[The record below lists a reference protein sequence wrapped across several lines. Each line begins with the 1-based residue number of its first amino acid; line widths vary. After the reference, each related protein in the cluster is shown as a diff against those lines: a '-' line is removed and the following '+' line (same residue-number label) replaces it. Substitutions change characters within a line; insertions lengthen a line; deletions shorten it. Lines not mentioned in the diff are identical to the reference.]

1 MNNRDYAVLPSS
13 QAVDMMFRTVN
24 RDIDPKWIVEESR
37 DGNSAR
43 IKAKGKS
50 TETTIWI
57 KSRTAFLHQEGY
69 EPKERKKP
77 REPDKPEPAETRRN
91 GKGTKKILLYI
102 LQTAA
107 EQKVSAEKPE
117 IYIDLNELV
126 RIGMYKTVWSARV
139 AVNNAYSVLSLLE
152 LEGTVKR
159 GKRVIKQTRQSIFIG
174 IEDNLGNNT
183 AKIRLNPNIKTEM
196 LFQFCTILP
205 MDAYKLSNK
214 AFDLLY
220 TAFYLGRQNKQKL
233 KQTRRFTISINTVKK
248 RLRLPERS
256 KNKKRDVEEPIT
268 ASTKEINNTFGD
280 RVKMKWENGEDEIK
294 VTFCAE
300 YVRKMTGSKPIDEA
314 KNTLRLG

>member
-37 DGNSAR
+37 DGPIR
-43 IKAKGKS
+43 MKAKGKS

-107 EQKVSAEKPE
+107 EQKKPE
-117 IYIDLNELV
+117 ICIDLNELV
-126 RIGMYKTVWSARV
+126 KIGMYKTVWSARV

-152 LEGTVKR
+152 LEGMVKR

-174 IEDNLGNNT
+174 IKDDLGNNT
-183 AKIRLNPNIKTEM
+183 AKIRLNPDIKTEM

-233 KQTRRFTISINTVKK
+233 KQTGSFTISMNTVKK
-248 RLRLPERS
+248 RLRLPEKS
-256 KNKKRDVEEPIT
+256 KNRKRDVEEPIT

-280 RVKMKWENGEDEIK
+280 RVKIEKDEDNEDSLK
-294 VTFCAE
+294 VEFCAE
-300 YVRKMTGSKPIDEA
+300 YVRKMTGSKPIDKA

>member
-1 MNNRDYAVLPSS
+1 MNNRDYASLPSS

-37 DGNSAR
+37 DGR
-43 IKAKGKS
+43 IRMKAKSQG

-57 KSRTAFLHQEGY
+57 NNSAVFLHQVGY
-69 EPKERKKP
+69 VPKERKKP
-77 REPDKPEPAETRRN
+77 REPDKPEPTETRRN

-126 RIGMYKTVWSARV
+126 RIGMYKSCRSARE
-139 AVNNAYSVLSLLE
+139 AINNAYPVLREFE
-152 LEGTVKR
+152 LEGMVKR

-174 IEDNLGNNT
+174 QAVDLKNSI
-183 AKIRLNPNIKTEM
+183 ARISLNPNIKTEV
-196 LFQFCTILP
+196 LFRSFTILP

-233 KQTRRFTISINTVKK
+233 KQTGSFTISMNTVKK
-248 RLRLPERS
+248 RLRLPARS

-280 RVKMKWENGEDEIK
+280 RVTIGRTEDGDSLK
-294 VTFCAE
+294 VEFCEE
-300 YVRKMTGSKPIDEA
+300 YVQKMTGSKLIDKA
-314 KNTLRLG
+314 